1 MMNNGSKSVFEIVGE
16 NKLRLTYTDSTAYKQ
31 MNDSS
36 VMNLKT
42 TRIYSTNDSSIVLDE
57 LSIPINPWDSSVSS
71 NTTTLNIVN
80 SSVKT
85 NG

>member
-1 MMNNGSKSVFEIVGE
+1 
-16 NKLRLTYTDSTAYKQ
+16 

-71 NTTTLNIVN
+71 NKTTLNIVN